1 MRTRITSNMELTTQ
15 CKLWCDIT
23 CNYNAANINVV
34 ALYLSER
41 LNNNLY
47 YTLKKLIISGSMYIF
62 LSAIFF
68 LLSEKKS
75 PNAVTREK
83 ANSLIVKL
91 FIVMKVQSLDNA
103 YYQRLDYY
111 YYYFHILRAL
121 QNSKNFSHL
130 LFNKSSLKVCNDQ
143 ATTTRFCYF
152 GFSNASFEL
161 TRVHLCYIFWS
172 GSSYSQNLPKVNGK
186 ETLMVPPSTTLSSF
200 QQNLQRILAS
210 CSQLP

>member
-1 MRTRITSNMELTTQ
+1 MRGKCSYSELFWSAFSRFRTESREILGISPYSVQTRENADQNSLEYGVKTGKMRTRITSNMELTTQ
-15 CKLWCDIT
+15 CKLWYDIT
-23 CNYNAANINVV
+23 CNCNAANINVV

-91 FIVMKVQSLDNA
+91 FILMKVQSLDNA
-103 YYQRLDYY
+103 YY
-111 YYYFHILRAL
+111 
-121 QNSKNFSHL
+121 
-130 LFNKSSLKVCNDQ
+130 
-143 ATTTRFCYF
+143 
-152 GFSNASFEL
+152 
-161 TRVHLCYIFWS
+161 
-172 GSSYSQNLPKVNGK
+172 
-186 ETLMVPPSTTLSSF
+186 
-200 QQNLQRILAS
+200 
-210 CSQLP
+210 